1 MCQAKEQ
8 SWISL
13 NPGARLKERVAKV
26 FVTTHLCFR
35 SGLLLGSLGF
45 RSGLLLGSLRLI
57 GSLFLGSLGFRSS
70 LLLGLFG
77 FLG

>member
-1 MCQAKEQ
+1 M
-8 SWISL
+8 
-13 NPGARLKERVAKV
+13 KERVAKV
-26 FVTTHLCFR
+26 FVTTHLC
-35 SGLLLGSLGF
+35 F